1 MPVLRKSEATSDG
14 HSTLGR
20 NLMAQFE
27 RVLIAVNRFL
37 VASAL
42 AIVFLIVIANVIGR
56 YLFGSSLA
64 WGEEVARFLMIFGV
78 FAGAGLALRSG
89 RLVEIDLFVALLP
102 KAVRLTIRW
111 CAVVVMAA
119 FMGLVLWFGIQF
131 VEFGWN
137 KETMATGI
145 SRGIPYLAIP
155 FGSFLFLCHLVLT
168 CRKFVAGDFETDT
181 HLDEVDVQS

>member
-1 MPVLRKSEATSDG
+1 
-14 HSTLGR
+14 
-20 NLMAQFE
+20 MAQLE
-27 RVLIAVNRFL
+27 RILIVVNQFL

-42 AIVFLIVIANVIGR
+42 ALVFLIVITNVAGR
-56 YLFGSSLA
+56 YLFGVSLS

-89 RLVEIDLFVALLP
+89 RLVEIDLFVAALP
-102 KAVRLTIRW
+102 NWLRTAIRW
-111 CAVVVMAA
+111 GSVAVMAA
-119 FMGLVLWFGIQF
+119 FMALIFWFGIQF

-155 FGSFLFLCHLVLT
+155 FGAVLFLCHLAFV
-168 CRKFVAGDFETDT
+168 CRKYVAGEFETDDV
-181 HLDEVDVQS
+181 LDGEDNPS

>member
-1 MPVLRKSEATSDG
+1 
-14 HSTLGR
+14 
-20 NLMAQFE
+20 MAQLE
-27 RVLIAVNRFL
+27 RILIAVNQFL

-42 AIVFLIVIANVIGR
+42 AMVFLIVITNVVGR
-56 YLFGSSLA
+56 YLFGISLS

-102 KAVRLTIRW
+102 DRLRTLVRWGSVI
-111 CAVVVMAA
+111 VMAG
-119 FMGLVLWFGIQF
+119 FMALIFWFGVQF
-131 VEFGWN
+131 VSFGWN

-155 FGSFLFLCHLVLT
+155 LGSVLFLCHLALV
-168 CRKFVAGDFETDT
+168 CRKFVAGEFETDT
-181 HLDEVDVQS
+181 VLDDAEEAQP